1 MGTQITKKSGKT
13 TRKIDRLVQ
22 EYFENGSCFIY
33 ERTNDKFEE
42 EKTNLLVLKFE
53 MRLIAEHPAENFS
66 KEFFNQDGISGIKIS
81 KK

>member
-1 MGTQITKKSGKT
+1 MSTQIARRSGKT
-13 TRKIDRLVQ
+13 TRKVDRLIQ

-42 EKTNLLVLKFE
+42 EETNLLVLKFE
-53 MRLIAEHPAENFS
+53 MRLIAEHPKEEFT
-66 KEFFNQDGISGIKIS
+66 KEFFNQDGISGIKVS